1 MKAWRLAAVTLA
13 AMALV
18 VSACGDAAD
27 TTTTAGDGD
36 VTTTAG
42 EAGDTTVP
50 AGDTTVPEGDT
61 DPIVMATS
69 LPLTGG
75 FSIPAIKHQ
84 DGYQLCVDLINEQG
98 GVLGRE
104 LVLEV
109 EDNQSVPETA
119 VTQYERFVDEA
130 DVLLGTFSSLITG
143 PTSAIAEQNG
153 MVYPVPSGGAQ
164 RIWERGFQ
172 NMFYFQQG
180 PAEGIG
186 RASTNAMAYYL
197 EQGVMDALPATAAV
211 VWADDP
217 FASGIANGL
226 LGGEVT
232 DPDGNVVADLAP
244 GFLAEAG
251 IEVVMDDA
259 WAEGF
264 TDWLTFANSIAQS
277 GAEAIFA
284 STASVDEAVALVQA
298 LQTVGHQPSYMY
310 MSQGAQSEFADLLAG
325 AENHIAIHTA
335 WHASLE
341 IDAVLGGETFSNA
354 DFVAA
359 FEGVHGRPPDEDEAI
374 PFSVCQG
381 MVQAIEGAGT
391 TDNAAIADWLR
402 SRTADDP
409 VTTVLGEFHW
419 DEKGLP
425 IDRDYNLTQW
435 QDGDLNFIFPVGEF
449 PGTTDLVYPKAEW

>member
-1 MKAWRLAAVTLA
+1 MKSWKQVVALFAVM
-13 AMALV
+13 AMV
-18 VSACGDAAD
+18 TACAGTAD
-27 TTTTAGDGD
+27 TTTTAGEEA
-36 VTTTAG
+36 VTTAAEETPETTAPS
-42 EAGDTTVP
+42 ETT
-50 AGDTTVPEGDT
+50 APEGEG

-84 DGYQLCVDLINEQG
+84 DGYQLCVDLVNEMG
-98 GVLGRE
+98 GVLGRQ

-186 RASTNAMAYYL
+186 RASTNAMTYYM

-244 GFLAEAG
+244 GYLAEVG
-251 IEVVMDDA
+251 IEPVMEEA

-310 MSQGAQSEFADLLAG
+310 MSQGAQSEFAELLAG

-341 IDAVLGGETFSNA
+341 IDGTLGSEAYSNA
-354 DFVAA
+354 DFVAD
-359 FEGVHGRPPDEDEAI
+359 FEAVHGRPPDEDEAI

-381 MVQAIEGAGT
+381 MVQAIDGAGT
-391 TDNAAIADWLR
+391 TDNAAIAEWLR

-409 VTTVLGEFHW
+409 VVTVLGEFYW

-435 QDGDLNFIFPVGEF
+435 QDGTLNFVFPIGEF

>member
-1 MKAWRLAAVTLA
+1 MKSWKRLVATLA
-13 AMALV
+13 VVALV
-18 VSACGDAAD
+18 AAACGETAD
-27 TTTTAGDGD
+27 TTTTAGEGA
-36 VTTTAG
+36 TTTTPDTG
-42 EAGDTTVP
+42 ETTTPSDTTAP
-50 AGDTTVPEGDT
+50 AADGE
-61 DPIVMATS
+61 PIVMATS

-84 DGYQLCVDLINEQG
+84 DGYQLCVDLVNERG
-98 GVLGRE
+98 GVLDRQLE
-104 LVLEV
+104 LVV

-130 DVLLGTFSSLITG
+130 DILLGTFSSLITG

-186 RASTNAMAYYL
+186 ETVTNALTYYQ
-197 EQGVMDALPATAAV
+197 EQGIVDALPATAAV

-217 FASGIANGL
+217 FAAGISNGL

-244 GFLAEAG
+244 GWLADAG
-251 IEVVMDDA
+251 IEVVMEEA
-259 WAEGF
+259 WPEGF
-264 TDWLTFANSIAQS
+264 TDWTTFANSIGQS

-284 STASVDEAVALVQA
+284 STASPDETINLVRA
-298 LQTVGHQPSYMY
+298 LQTVGHQPRFVY
-310 MSQGAQSEFADLLAG
+310 MSQGAQVEFAEDLGG
-325 AENHIAIHTA
+325 AENGIAIHTS
-335 WHASLE
+335 WHPSLE
-341 IDAVLGGETFSNA
+341 FEGGTLAGEPYSNA
-354 DFVAA
+354 DFVAD

-381 MVQAIEGAGT
+381 MVQAIAGAGT
-391 TDNAAIADWLR
+391 TDNAEIANWLR

-409 VTTVLGEFHW
+409 VTTVLGDFHW

-435 QDGDLNFIFPVGEF
+435 QDGSLNFIYPIGDF
-449 PGTTDLVYPKAEW
+449 PGTVDMVYPKAEW

>member
-1 MKAWRLAAVTLA
+1 MTSLKRIAAIFAVV
-13 AMALV
+13 AL
-18 VSACGDAAD
+18 VSACATGGD
-27 TTTTAGDGD
+27 TTTTAGEGA
-36 VTTTAG
+36 TTTAPG
-42 EAGDTTVP
+42 ETTE
-50 AGDTTVPEGDT
+50 TTTPSETTAPEAEGDA
-61 DPIVMATS
+61 IVMATS

-84 DGYQLCVDLINEQG
+84 DGYQLCVDLVNERG

-186 RASTNAMAYYL
+186 ATSINALTYYM
-197 EQGVMDALPATAAV
+197 EQGLMDALPATAAV

-251 IEVVMDDA
+251 IEPVMEEA

-284 STASVDEAVALVQA
+284 STASPDEAVALVQG

-310 MSQGAQSEFADLLAG
+310 MSQGAQSEFAELLAG

-341 IDAVLGGETFSNA
+341 IDGTLGSEAYSNA
-354 DFVAA
+354 DFVAD
-359 FEGVHGRPPDEDEAI
+359 FEAVHGRPPDEDEAI

-381 MVQAIEGAGT
+381 MVQAIDGAGT
-391 TDNAAIADWLR
+391 TDNAAIAEWLR
-402 SRTADDP
+402 SRTADEP
-409 VTTVLGEFHW
+409 VTTVLGAFYW

-435 QDGDLNFIFPVGEF
+435 QDGALNFVFPIGDF
-449 PGTTDLVYPKAEW
+449 PGTVDLVYPKAEW

>member
-1 MKAWRLAAVTLA
+1 
-13 AMALV
+13 
-18 VSACGDAAD
+18 
-27 TTTTAGDGD
+27 
-36 VTTTAG
+36 
-42 EAGDTTVP
+42 
-50 AGDTTVPEGDT
+50 
-61 DPIVMATS
+61 
-69 LPLTGG
+69 
-75 FSIPAIKHQ
+75 
-84 DGYQLCVDLINEQG
+84 
-98 GVLGRE
+98 
-104 LVLEV
+104 
-109 EDNQSVPETA
+109 

-130 DVLLGTFSSLITG
+130 DILLGTFSSLITG

-186 RASTNAMAYYL
+186 RASTNALTYYM
-197 EQGVMDALPATAAV
+197 EQGVMDALPTTAAV

-244 GFLAEAG
+244 GFLAEVG
-251 IEVVMDDA
+251 IEPVMEEA

-284 STASVDEAVALVQA
+284 STASVDEAVALVQG

-310 MSQGAQSEFADLLAG
+310 MSQGAQSEFAELLGG

-335 WHASLE
+335 WHSSLE
-341 IDAVLGGETFSNA
+341 IDGTLGGEAYSNA
-354 DFVAA
+354 DFVAD
-359 FEGVHGRPPDEDEAI
+359 FEAVHGRPPDEDEAI

-381 MVQAIEGAGT
+381 MVQAIDGAGT
-391 TDNAAIADWLR
+391 TDNAAIAEWMR

-409 VTTVLGEFHW
+409 VVTVLGEFYW

-435 QDGDLNFIFPVGEF
+435 QDGTLNFVFPIGEF
-449 PGTTDLVYPKAEW
+449 PGTTDLVYPKTEW

>member
-1 MKAWRLAAVTLA
+1 MRSWKRVAALFAVMAMVT
-13 AMALV
+13 
-18 VSACGDAAD
+18 ACAGTTD
-27 TTTTAGDGD
+27 TTTTAGEEA
-36 VTTTAG
+36 TTTAA
-42 EAGDTTVP
+42 EETPETTAP
-50 AGDTTVPEGDT
+50 SETTAPEGEG

-84 DGYQLCVDLINEQG
+84 DGYQLCVDLVNEKG
-98 GVLGRE
+98 GVLGRQ

-186 RASTNAMAYYL
+186 RASTNALTYYM

-244 GFLAEAG
+244 GYLAEVG
-251 IEVVMDDA
+251 IEPVMEEA

-284 STASVDEAVALVQA
+284 STASVDEAVALVQG

-310 MSQGAQSEFADLLAG
+310 MSQGAQSEFAELLG
-325 AENHIAIHTA
+325 GGENHIAIHTA
-335 WHASLE
+335 WHSSLE
-341 IDAVLGGETFSNA
+341 IEGALGGEAYSNA
-354 DFVAA
+354 DFVAD
-359 FEGVHGRPPDEDEAI
+359 FEAVHGRPPDEDEAI

-381 MVQAIEGAGT
+381 MVQAIDGAGS
-391 TDNAAIADWLR
+391 TDNAAIAEWMR

-409 VTTVLGEFHW
+409 VVTVLGEFYW

-435 QDGDLNFIFPVGEF
+435 QDGTLNFVFPIGEF